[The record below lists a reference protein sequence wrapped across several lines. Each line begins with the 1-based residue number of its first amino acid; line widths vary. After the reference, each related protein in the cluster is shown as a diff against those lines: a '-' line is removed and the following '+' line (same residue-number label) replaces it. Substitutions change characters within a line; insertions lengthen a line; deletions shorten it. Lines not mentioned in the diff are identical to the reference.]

1 MSDIV
6 PEDTLAVYS
15 DFVCPFCYLGRASL
29 QAYLDRSDD
38 PPAVDW
44 RFFDLRGY
52 KRGPDGDI
60 DDSVEDGKDEDYFAN
75 VKDNVERLKEEYGA
89 DEMLGLDDVPD
100 VDSWDAQQ
108 AALYVKQSYDDETF
122 QEFYNAL
129 FDTHWVDGRPIDDP
143 DVLADVAAS
152 VGVDGDEIRD
162 AITDE
167 TLEAELEDRFED
179 ATDVGITG
187 IPTFVYGE
195 HAARGSVPPEQLER
209 LVSGR

>member
-29 QAYLDRSDD
+29 RQYLDDADD
-38 PPAVDW
+38 PPTVDW

-60 DDSVEDGKDEDYFAN
+60 DDSVEDGKDDDYFEN
-75 VKDNVERLKEEYGA
+75 VKDNVKQLKEQYDAE
-89 DEMLGLDDVPD
+89 EMLGLDEAPD

-122 QEFYNAL
+122 RAFYDAL
-129 FDTHWVDGRPIDDP
+129 FDTHWVEGRPIDDP
-143 DVLADVAAS
+143 DVLADVAES
-152 VGVDGDEIRD
+152 VDVNGDEVRD
-162 AITDE
+162 AITDDA
-167 TLEAELEDRFED
+167 LAAELEDRFED
-179 ATDVGITG
+179 ATDIGITG
-187 IPTFVYGE
+187 IPTFVYDD
-195 HAARGSVPPEQLER
+195 HAARGSVPPEQLDR
-209 LVSGR
+209 LVNGR

>member
-29 QAYLDRSDD
+29 HQYLDEAED
-38 PPAVDW
+38 PPTVDW

-60 DDSVEDGKDEDYFAN
+60 DDSVEDGKDDDYFEN
-75 VKDNVERLKEEYGA
+75 VKDNVEQLKEQYDAE
-89 DEMLGLDDVPD
+89 EMLALDEVPD

-122 QEFYNAL
+122 QAFYNAL
-129 FDTHWVDGRPIDDP
+129 FDTHWVEGRPIDDP
-143 DVLADVAAS
+143 DVLADVAES
-152 VGVDGDEIRD
+152 VDVNGDEVWD
-162 AITDE
+162 AITDDA
-167 TLEAELEDRFED
+167 LEAELESRFED
-179 ATDVGITG
+179 ATDIGITG
-187 IPTFVYGE
+187 IPTFVYDD
-195 HAARGSVPPEQLER
+195 HAARGSVPPEQLDR
-209 LVSGR
+209 LVNGR